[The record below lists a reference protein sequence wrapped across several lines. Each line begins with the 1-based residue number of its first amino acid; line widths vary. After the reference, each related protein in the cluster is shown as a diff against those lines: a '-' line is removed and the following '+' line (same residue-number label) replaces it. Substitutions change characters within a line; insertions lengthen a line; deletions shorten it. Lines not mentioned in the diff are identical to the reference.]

1 MVLFA
6 MWFPAS
12 LLFMGACVLFA
23 RRKTAA
29 SFLQLL
35 GAAGLLVVVLTH
47 VAEAVNVLPQLHW
60 GSQHSI
66 GHFLDLGA
74 AITGLTLFPL
84 GYLLHTLSKH

>member
-1 MVLFA
+1 MVFA
-6 MWFPAS
+6 MGIPAS
-12 LLFMGACVLFA
+12 LLFIGACILFA
-23 RRKTAA
+23 RRQTAA

-47 VAEAVNVLPQLHW
+47 VAEAVNVLPQLDW